1 MKTNITAPNDK
12 GFRFPPEIISHA
24 DWGNGRANVTG
35 LRGDEHDCVPRRGT
49 GRASWAVSRRRV
61 WRRGKPYRKGQILG
75 VNKGDITG
83 QVTFI
88 VRLFGV
94 AA

>member
-1 MKTNITAPNDK
+1 M
-12 GFRFPPEIISHA
+12 HMM
-24 DWGNGRANVTG
+24 
-35 LRGDEHDCVPRRGT
+35 
-49 GRASWAVSRRRV
+49 
-61 WRRGKPYRKGQILG
+61 RKGQMHG

-88 VRLFGV
+88 AQLFGV